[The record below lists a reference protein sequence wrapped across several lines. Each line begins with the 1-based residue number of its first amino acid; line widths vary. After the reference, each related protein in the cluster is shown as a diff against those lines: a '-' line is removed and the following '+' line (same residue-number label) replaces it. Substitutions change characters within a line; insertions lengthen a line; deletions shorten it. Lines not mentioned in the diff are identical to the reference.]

1 MYIVC
6 TVNIYSIGRINYAG
20 DGRNAFFF
28 WGGGAR
34 GGMTIY
40 LQYEEWTFN
49 CAHLN
54 LYLFT
59 MLFTLLYT
67 ITGVHQPVW
76 CRSYRTNSPPLW
88 PVCYWTSASTR
99 SLLWSLSQRFINMYW
114 HICCH
119 GNSYWPHLG
128 IHQQRYK
135 RKTRF
140 L

>member
-20 DGRNAFFF
+20 DGRNAFFL
-28 WGGGAR
+28 GGGAR

-67 ITGVHQPVW
+67 ITGVHLPV
-76 CRSYRTNSPPLW
+76 
-88 PVCYWTSASTR
+88 
-99 SLLWSLSQRFINMYW
+99 
-114 HICCH
+114 
-119 GNSYWPHLG
+119 
-128 IHQQRYK
+128 
-135 RKTRF
+135 
-140 L
+140 